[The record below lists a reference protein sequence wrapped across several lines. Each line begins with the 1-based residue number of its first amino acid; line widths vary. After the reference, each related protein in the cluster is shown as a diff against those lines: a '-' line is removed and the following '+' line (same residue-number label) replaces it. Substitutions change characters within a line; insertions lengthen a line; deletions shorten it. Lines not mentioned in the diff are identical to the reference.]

1 MQLQVSISYSI
12 VLAFQ
17 IVLWHLNTLLQ
28 GKCWYRKLM
37 VSVNEE
43 DDHVIE
49 DEKKGAEG
57 RDLLELQKA
66 HVRVSLST
74 EA

>member
-1 MQLQVSISYSI
+1 
-12 VLAFQ
+12 
-17 IVLWHLNTLLQ
+17 
-28 GKCWYRKLM
+28 M

-49 DEKKGAEG
+49 DERKGAEG